1 MTDQIRV
8 VAAVIVADHSDGRR
22 VLACRRIGPP
32 ALAGLWEF
40 PGGKVEPDEGLAE
53 ALRREIAEE
62 LGVAIEITGT
72 LGGPWPMIGG
82 PGLWQPFI
90 ARITAGVPQLVDHDD
105 MRWLAAD
112 ELESVEWLA
121 SDQPVMGEVARLLSA

>member
-1 MTDQIRV
+1 MKST
-8 VAAVIVADHSDGRR
+8 H
-22 VLACRRIGPP
+22 
-32 ALAGLWEF
+32 
-40 PGGKVEPDEGLAE
+40 GLA
-53 ALRREIAEE
+53 
-62 LGVAIEITGT
+62 VAIALSFAAMTAQAEITGT